1 MHRLFP
7 YLEKIHRSKPI
18 NYPIFAKL
26 CRQEKVFGLDKIF
39 KAEHESGQRYR
50 VQILDDNQF
59 NELLLRFADSGSRVA
74 AAQAGDS
81 HRENTGASYLLRR
94 SAPLWQPELVWLP
107 ADGATPAAAARS
119 AVVLENLENF
129 YHLDKMSALLRR
141 WQPENDFTAADWLFG
156 AGNQISNAL
165 NRAYLVQYG
174 AMYCLFDWDIGGLQI
189 FRNLQTMLPQ
199 TAVRFVLPPEP
210 AEYLMKSNRLLNTQQ
225 RSKLAELGG
234 MSPETNRLIAAM
246 RRTGRS
252 LEQEIYLIEEP

>member
-7 YLEKIHRSKPI
+7 YLEKIHRGKPI
-18 NYPIFAKL
+18 NYPVFAKL

-39 KAEHESGQRYR
+39 KAEHESEQRYR

-59 NELLLRFADSGSRVA
+59 NELLL
-74 AAQAGDS
+74 
-81 HRENTGASYLLRR
+81 R

-225 RSKLAELGG
+225 RSKLADLGG
-234 MSPETNRLIAAM
+234 MSPETDRLIAAM